1 MQVNRKTVS
10 NVAVTVTAIVAILLP
25 TMAEAQSF
33 GFNPYS
39 TGYGYRAT
47 EPAGMGLVRLL
58 LIAGLGALGF
68 GVGWFLSPH
77 AKAFRRA
84 IFLGLGAIALLFIMF
99 NGSFVSWAMAWAAG
113 YVAFFVGI
121 GYWLSNVVSKLSKTP
136 TTFGSAKWADAAHM
150 KAHKV
155 FDPKPAIPKTA
166 PAPSLLDHFKFQSEA
181 QDVAKFQPQV
191 PFAPMGMKPAG
202 LPDINLSLPSFGSGG
217 LTGGVPKPVPKPK
230 PKSNPDIRLG
240 VAFDGDSEEVFYYR
254 GDQHLLTVA
263 PTRSGKGT
271 TQIVPNLLTYKGSAL
286 VIDPKGENAMITA
299 KARKAMG
306 HDVHIVDPWSIAV
319 TGDQEPARLN
329 PLDWLSLGDPD
340 LTENSMLLADALIVQ
355 ADHKEAFWTEEA
367 KALLQGIIL
376 YVATDP
382 HEEGQRHLGRVRDL
396 MLLDGDDLK
405 KLFNLMV
412 QSPHHVVAS
421 TGARSLQKE
430 ERLLANVLASA
441 QAQTHF
447 LDSNRI
453 RESLSVSDFDF
464 ADLKSKPMTIYL
476 VLPSDRLNAFS
487 RWMRL
492 LVQQAITVNAR
503 NIAQKPKQPILFLL
517 DEMPTLGRL
526 AMIEQAYGL
535 MAGFGMQLWGIVQD
549 LGQLK
554 RIYGEGWETFIGN
567 SGVIQY
573 FGSHDSMTANYFSEL
588 CGVTTVWSLSTAVST
603 AFGTSSGQGGASS
616 SRTVTESDTRAAAQ
630 RKLIYPDE
638 LMRMHERKQLVF
650 IENMNPIQAKRVDWF
665 KDPVLKR
672 KGVNLHG

>member
-1 MQVNRKTVS
+1 MQVNRKTAS
-10 NVAVTVTAIVAILLP
+10 GFAILAATAIATLIP
-25 TMAEAQSF
+25 TLAQAQ
-33 GFNPYS
+33 
-39 TGYGYRAT
+39 GYGFDPDPFRYGYQPT

-58 LIAGLGALGF
+58 LIVALGGLGF

-77 AKAFRRA
+77 AKAFRRV
-84 IFLGLGAIALLFIMF
+84 ILLGLGVIALLFIMF
-99 NGSFVSWAMAWAAG
+99 NGSFVSWAMAWAFG

-121 GYWLSNVVSKLSKTP
+121 GYWLSAVVSKLGKTP
-136 TTFGSAKWADAAHM
+136 TTFGSAKWADAEHL

-155 FDPKPAIPKTA
+155 FDPKPSKPKA
-166 PAPSLLDHFKFQSEA
+166 EPATSLIDRALGYFQEKA
-181 QDVAKFQPQV
+181 EVTPLKEN
-191 PFAPMGMKPAG
+191 PFASTG
-202 LPDINLSLPSFGSGG
+202 LTFPGLNQFQVDLPSFGSGNISDS
-217 LTGGVPKPVPKPK
+217 LPTPVPKLK
-230 PKSNPDIRLG
+230 PGIRLG
-240 VAFDGDSEEVFYYR
+240 LAHDGERDEVFYYR
-254 GDQHLLTVA
+254 GDRHLLTVA

-286 VIDPKGENAMITA
+286 VIDPKGENARITA
-299 KARKAMG
+299 KERKALG
-306 HDVHIVDPWSIAV
+306 HDVYIVDPWGIAV
-319 TGDQEPARLN
+319 TDDQEPARLN

-382 HEEGQRHLGRVRDL
+382 HEEGQRHLARVRDL

-405 KLFNLMV
+405 TLFNRMV

-453 RESLSVSDFDF
+453 RENLSASDFDF
-464 ADLKSKPMTIYL
+464 ADLKTKPMTIYL

-503 NIAQKPKQPILFLL
+503 NIEKKPKQPVLFLL

-526 AMIEQAYGL
+526 AMVEQAYGL

-588 CGVTTVWSLSTAVST
+588 CGVTTVWSLSSAIST

-616 SRTVTESDTRAAAQ
+616 SRTVTESDTRSAAQ

-638 LMRMHERKQLVF
+638 LMRMHARKQLVF
-650 IENMNPIQAKRVDWF
+650 IENMDPIQAKRLPWF
-665 KDPVLKR
+665 EDPVLKR
-672 KGVNLHG
+672 KGENLHG